1 MATVLSQ
8 SERNRR
14 RLLMEL
20 GKSELAK
27 PDRKQMLSGLG
38 YDGSKAALDPAR
50 NRAPVDNTQGSF
62 QKWVQ
67 AALNVVLGTKLRRDG
82 VIRAIT
88 RAAIKRFQR
97 REGITAHGYVDE
109 TTLQVLELRVGM
121 EAPRSARHEAL
132 PHLLML
138 PRKGLWKPPSE
149 WEKDKK
155 KKDIKQDGPE
165 HAAAQAETPAKITPG
180 FQQREAEAAVAA
192 TAFDEDFVARAMP
205 FQSTQD
211 PAQAHEAMTQWLDQA
226 YGQPEQDSPDWLQKV
241 RLKARGEAVEAASII
256 RRQWWHE
263 HVAEE
268 DM

>member
-14 RLLMEL
+14 KLLMEL

-27 PDRKQMLSGLG
+27 PDRKQMLGSLG

-50 NRAPVDNTQGSF
+50 NRPPVDNTHGSF

-121 EAPRSARHEAL
+121 QAPRSARNEAL

-155 KKDIKQDGPE
+155 KGKKEGPE
-165 HAAAQAETPAKITPG
+165 PAAAREETPGKVSPG

-192 TAFDEDFVARAMP
+192 TAFDEEFVARAVS
-205 FQSTQD
+205 QRGTAE
-211 PAQAHEAMTQWLDQA
+211 PAQVHEEMTQWLDQA
-226 YGQPEQDSPDWLQKV
+226 YAQPEQDSPHWLQKV
-241 RLKARGEAVEAASII
+241 RLKARGEQVEAASII
-256 RRQWWHE
+256 RRQWWQE
-263 HVAEE
+263 HVGGE
-268 DM
+268 DT